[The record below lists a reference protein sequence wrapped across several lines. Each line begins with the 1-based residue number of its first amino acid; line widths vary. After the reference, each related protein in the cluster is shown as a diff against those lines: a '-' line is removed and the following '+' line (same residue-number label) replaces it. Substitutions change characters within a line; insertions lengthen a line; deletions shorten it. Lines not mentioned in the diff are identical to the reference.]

1 MKIKVKG
8 FGLLSIN
15 EVALKFRM
23 LFTLQYTI
31 VVRSLAVVV
40 VKRKLSLT
48 SRDLF
53 ARNVMQKFAQ
63 NFTHSP
69 LRP

>member
-53 ARNVMQKFAQ
+53 ARNVMQKFVQ
-63 NFTHSP
+63 NFTHSL